1 MVFFNFF
8 YIKLSQSDDLVQGY
22 CRLTQVDSPLIT
34 QVTCLSRLLELT
46 LALFLSLFYSILYFQ
61 GFFSSYYDPFNY
73 KKICFFLLSLPFY
86 HLIKSRIN
94 LLNPIRPVNQK
105 NQGICFLNFF
115 KMHLWFLDHRCLF
128 SFFILILVFIL
139 FGAFF

>member
-73 KKICFFLLSLPFY
+73 KKNYFFYY
-86 HLIKSRIN
+86 H
-94 LLNPIRPVNQK
+94 
-105 NQGICFLNFF
+105 
-115 KMHLWFLDHRCLF
+115 CLF
-128 SFFILILVFIL
+128 II
-139 FGAFF
+139 